1 MSLDILKGKVVDAH
15 LWAKIED
22 IESSALDQIKNI
34 VSLPWIFHHYA
45 VMADVHCGFS
55 CPIGSVVALR
65 NAVSVNLVGCD
76 IGCGMSAIK
85 TNLSAD
91 DLPDDLS
98 KIRHAIERGIPVG
111 FNQHRETLDDVIKLP
126 LWKKFSN
133 LSDELQSIKGKA
145 LNQCGTLGGGNHF
158 IEICLDTENNVWVM
172 LHSGSR
178 NLGKTIADIHIDK
191 AKKLTHNLDLQ
202 DRGLAVFLAGTPE
215 MQDYLKDLEFAQ
227 EYAFQN
233 RTMMMNILK
242 HQLQYYFPQVK
253 FEEEIKCHHNYLSRE
268 FHYGE
273 NVYVTRKGAVS
284 AKKDELAIIP
294 GSMGAQSFIVR
305 GLGNPES
312 FESAPHGAGRVMSR
326 GEAKRRFTQ
335 KDLEEQTR
343 GVECRKD
350 AAVVDEI
357 PAAYKDINQV
367 IENSKSLVTVVE
379 KLKQVMCIKG

>member
-335 KDLEEQTR
+335 KDLEEQTK